1 MTLLAFAADRHAAMD
16 MDRKAAV
23 PAADMQID
31 VACLHGPQQQ
41 TRRSPLHRPCRILC
55 EQCQ

>member
-1 MTLLAFAADRHAAMD
+1 MTLLAFAADRHAAVD

-31 VACLHGPQQQ
+31 VTCLHGPQQQ
-41 TRRSPLHRPCRILC
+41 TRRSPLHRPCRIL
-55 EQCQ
+55 